1 MAKDKVHILG
11 ICGTFMGGLALLGK
25 EEGIDISGCDT
36 NIYPPMS
43 DHLREMGIEIIEGYD
58 ANKLPDADIYVI
70 GNSISRGNPALEYL
84 LSSKANLI
92 SGPEWLYKTIL
103 KNKKVIA
110 VSGTHGKTTT
120 TAMLAYIFENQGI
133 DAGYLIAG
141 KPKDFSKSA
150 RKGTSE
156 IFVIEAD
163 EYDTAFFD
171 KRSKFIHYKPDT
183 LIINNLE
190 YDHADIFPDISY
202 IFREFHHLIRTLK
215 EEAKIV
221 YPADDSNIL
230 KVLNLGYWSNLISY
244 DFNGNNE
251 NSLSLQEN
259 SNKPLLRIK
268 GKERDL
274 EWRMF
279 GEHNA
284 RNAMA
289 ASLAANQYG
298 ISIEDS
304 IRSLQ
309 KFKGVSKRQDILLDT
324 SKLIIIED
332 FAHHP
337 TAIKTTIEGVKK
349 NYPEHRLTA
358 LIELRSNTMK
368 SGLHDNALAEA
379 VMMADKVHW
388 KSEDHVQ
395 IKRLVNSLPDKST
408 QLDNN
413 EKFISELESMHL
425 KNDIVIIMSNGNFD
439 GLAAA
444 LLDRFG
450 ND

>member
-1 MAKDKVHILG
+1 M
-11 ICGTFMGGLALLGK
+11 
-25 EEGIDISGCDT
+25 
-36 NIYPPMS
+36 
-43 DHLREMGIEIIEGYD
+43 
-58 ANKLPDADIYVI
+58 
-70 GNSISRGNPALEYL
+70 
-84 LSSKANLI
+84 
-92 SGPEWLYKTIL
+92 
-103 KNKKVIA
+103 
-110 VSGTHGKTTT
+110 
-120 TAMLAYIFENQGI
+120 
-133 DAGYLIAG
+133 
-141 KPKDFSKSA
+141 
-150 RKGTSE
+150 
-156 IFVIEAD
+156 
-163 EYDTAFFD
+163 
-171 KRSKFIHYKPDT
+171 
-183 LIINNLE
+183 
-190 YDHADIFPDISY
+190 
-202 IFREFHHLIRTLK
+202 
-215 EEAKIV
+215 
-221 YPADDSNIL
+221 
-230 KVLNLGYWSNLISY
+230 ISY